1 MEVKKINGELFR
13 SLIINGCENLKLNY
27 QYIDS
32 LNVFPVPDGDT
43 GTNMRLTIEGGVN
56 EVLSYHEDN
65 IYDMAKKIS
74 RGMLMGA
81 RGNSGVILSQLFR
94 GISKGFEDKNQVDA
108 IRLAHA
114 FQKGVEQSYK
124 AVMKPTEGT
133 ILTVAR
139 EGAEKMNKIANS
151 KMTINEFFREYLAE
165 LKESLQRTPDLLPV
179 LKEAGVVDSGGA
191 GFVVII
197 EGMLKYLEGEV
208 IDASKAVEAS
218 SEEEKEETP
227 TLQGYSIEFLLELNK
242 DYNINTFDENVLTE
256 AFNTFCTEVTIK
268 KDDSVIRGHVH
279 SFELGDVFN
288 ETAQYGELIK
298 IKVENMRIQ
307 HTEPEVLTHVEAGEC
322 PCGEEHYVAPVK
334 PEIRKKYAI
343 CSVGTGEGLCE
354 IFKALGTDVIVS
366 GGQSMNPSTE
376 DFIRAFDTLNA
387 ENIIVFPNNKNIILA
402 ANQAAKIYT
411 ESKVTVVETKS
422 LAQGYAV
429 LTMID
434 LTLELDDIVSD
445 LKEVMANVVSAQITY
460 SVRDTELSGIKIA
473 KGDFIGICENKIV
486 TSRHSRYDAVKDLLR
501 QGGAATKDAI
511 TIIYGADANIKEVNQ
526 IQKHIERNYNNLEVD
541 VVKGDQDVYSYIFV
555 LS

>member
-1 MEVKKINGELFR
+1 MEVKKVNGELFR
-13 SLIINGCENLKLNY
+13 SLVINGCENLKLNY

-94 GISKGFEDKNQVDA
+94 GISKGFEDKTQVDA

-208 IDASKAVEAS
+208 IDASVAVEKQEED
-218 SEEEKEETP
+218 SETKILE
-227 TLQGYSIEFLLELNK
+227 GYSIEFLLELKK
-242 DYNINTFDENVLTE
+242 DYNINTFDEKVLE
-256 AFNTFCTEVTIK
+256 DSYNTFCTEVTVK
-268 KDDSVIRGHVH
+268 KDDSVIRVHVH
-279 SFELGDVFN
+279 SFSLGDVFN
-288 ETAQYGELIK
+288 EATQYGELVK
-298 IKVENMRIQ
+298 VKVENMRIQ
-307 HTEPEVLTHVEAGEC
+307 HTEPEVLTHVNEGEC
-322 PCGEEHYVAPVK
+322 PCGEEHYTAPVK
-334 PEIRKKYAI
+334 PEIRSKYAI
-343 CSVGTGEGLCE
+343 CSVGTGTGLCD

-387 ENIIVFPNNKNIILA
+387 DNIIVFPNNKNIILA

-411 ESKVTVVETKS
+411 ESKVTVIETKS
-422 LAQGYAV
+422 LAQGYSA
-429 LTMID
+429 LTMMD
-434 LTLELDDIVSD
+434 LTLELDDIVND
-445 LKEVMANVVSAQITY
+445 LKEVISSVVSAQVTY

-473 KGDFIGICENKIV
+473 KGDFIGICDNKIV

-501 QGGAATKDAI
+501 QSGAAEKDAI
-511 TIIYGADANIKEVNQ
+511 TIIYGSDANLKEVNQ
-526 IQKHIERNYNNLEVD
+526 IQRHIERNYNNLEVD

>member
-1 MEVKKINGELFR
+1 MEVKKVNGELFR
-13 SLIINGCENLKLNY
+13 SLVINGCENLKLNY

-94 GISKGFEDKNQVDA
+94 GISKGFEDKTQVDA

-151 KMTINEFFREYLAE
+151 KMTINEFFREYLTE

-208 IDASKAVEAS
+208 IDSSKVEEKA
-218 SEEEKEETP
+218 EEENENIVLE
-227 TLQGYSIEFLLELNK
+227 GYSIEFLLELKK
-242 DYNINTFDENVLTE
+242 DYNINDFDEKVLE
-256 AFNTFCTEVTIK
+256 DSFNTFCTEVAVK
-268 KDDSVIRGHVH
+268 KDDSVIRVHVH
-279 SFELGDVFN
+279 SFSIGDVFN
-288 ETAQYGELIK
+288 EATQYGELVK
-298 IKVENMRIQ
+298 VKVENMRIQ
-307 HTEPEVLTHVEAGEC
+307 HTEPEVLTHVNEGEC
-322 PCGEEHYVAPVK
+322 PCGEEHYTAPVK
-334 PEIRKKYAI
+334 PEIRSKYAI
-343 CSVGTGEGLCE
+343 CSVGTGTGLCD

-387 ENIIVFPNNKNIILA
+387 DNIIVFPNNKNIILA

-411 ESKVTVVETKS
+411 ESKVTVIETKS
-422 LAQGYAV
+422 LAQGYSA
-429 LTMID
+429 LTMMD
-434 LTLELDDIVSD
+434 LTLELDDIVND
-445 LKEVMANVVSAQITY
+445 LKEVISSVVSAQVTY

-473 KGDFIGICENKIV
+473 KGDFIGICDNKIV

-501 QGGAATKDAI
+501 QSGAAEKDAI
-511 TIIYGADANIKEVNQ
+511 TIIYGSDANLKEVNQ
-526 IQKHIERNYNNLEVD
+526 IQRHIERNYNNLEVD

>member
-1 MEVKKINGELFR
+1 MEVKKLNGELFR
-13 SLIINGCENLKLNY
+13 SLVINGCENLKLNY

-94 GISKGFEDKNQVDA
+94 GISKGFEDKTQVDA

-114 FQKGVEQSYK
+114 IQKGVEQSYK

-151 KMTINEFFREYLAE
+151 KMSINEFFKEYLAE

-191 GFVVII
+191 GFVVIV

-208 IDASKAVEAS
+208 IDASKALEK
-218 SEEEKEETP
+218 SEEEKPFE
-227 TLQGYSIEFLLELNK
+227 GYSIEFLLELKNG
-242 DYNINTFDENVLTE
+242 YNINTFDETTLESTYN
-256 AFNTFCTEVTIK
+256 AYCTEVAVK
-268 KDDSVIRGHVH
+268 KDDSVIRVHVH
-279 SFELGDVFN
+279 SFDLGNVFN
-288 ETAQYGELIK
+288 DAIKLGELVK
-298 IKVENMRIQ
+298 VKVEDMRIQ
-307 HTEPEVLTHVEAGEC
+307 HTEPEVLTHVNEGEC

-334 PEIRKKYAI
+334 PAERKKYAI
-343 CSVGTGEGLCE
+343 CSVGSGEGLCE
-354 IFKALGTDVIVS
+354 IFKTLGTDVIVS

-387 ENIIVFPNNKNIILA
+387 DNIIVFPNNKNIILA

-411 ESKVTVVETKS
+411 ESKVTVIETKS
-422 LAQGYAV
+422 LSQGYCA
-429 LTMID
+429 LTMMD
-434 LTLELDDIVSD
+434 LTLELDDIVND
-445 LKEVMANVVSAQITY
+445 LKDVISNVVSAQITY
-460 SVRDTELSGIKIA
+460 SVRDTELSGIKIS
-473 KGDFIGICENKIV
+473 KGDFIGICDNKIV

-501 QGGAATKDAI
+501 QSGAASKDAV
-511 TIIYGADANIKEVNQ
+511 TIIYGKDANLKEVNQ
-526 IQKHIERNYNNLEVD
+526 VQKHIERNYSNLEVD

-555 LS
+555 IL

>member
-1 MEVKKINGELFR
+1 MEVKKVNGELFR
-13 SLIINGCENLKLNY
+13 SLVINGCENLKLNY

-94 GISKGFEDKNQVDA
+94 GISKGFEDKTQVDA

-208 IDASKAVEAS
+208 IDASVAVEKQEED
-218 SEEEKEETP
+218 SETKILE
-227 TLQGYSIEFLLELNK
+227 GYSIEFLLELKK
-242 DYNINTFDENVLTE
+242 DYNINTFDEKVLE
-256 AFNTFCTEVTIK
+256 DSYNTFCTEVTVK
-268 KDDSVIRGHVH
+268 KDDSVIRVHVH
-279 SFELGDVFN
+279 SFSLGDVFN
-288 ETAQYGELIK
+288 EATQYGELVK
-298 IKVENMRIQ
+298 VKVENMRIQ
-307 HTEPEVLTHVEAGEC
+307 HTEPEVLTHVNEGEC
-322 PCGEEHYVAPVK
+322 PCGEEHYTAPVK
-334 PEIRKKYAI
+334 PEVRSKYAI
-343 CSVGTGEGLCE
+343 CSVGTGAGLCD
-354 IFKALGTDVIVS
+354 IFTALGTDVIVS

-376 DFIRAFDTLNA
+376 DFIRAFDTLYA
-387 ENIIVFPNNKNIILA
+387 DNIIVFPNNKNIILA

-411 ESKVTVVETKS
+411 ESKVTVIETKS
-422 LAQGYAV
+422 LAQGYSA
-429 LTMID
+429 LTMMD

-445 LKEVMANVVSAQITY
+445 LKEVISSVVSAQVTY

-473 KGDFIGICENKIV
+473 KGDFIGICDNKIV

-501 QGGAATKDAI
+501 QSGAAEKDAI
-511 TIIYGADANIKEVNQ
+511 TIIYGSDANLKEVNQ
-526 IQKHIERNYNNLEVD
+526 IQRHIERNYDNLEVD

>member
-1 MEVKKINGELFR
+1 MEVKKLNGELFR
-13 SLIINGCENLKLNY
+13 SLVINGCENLKLNY

-94 GISKGFEDKNQVDA
+94 GISKGFEDKTQVDA

-114 FQKGVEQSYK
+114 IQKGVEQSYK

-151 KMTINEFFREYLAE
+151 KMSINEFFREYLAE

-191 GFVVII
+191 GFVVIV

-208 IDASKAVEAS
+208 IDASKAQEEA
-218 SEEEKEETP
+218 EAEEKPFE
-227 TLQGYSIEFLLELNK
+227 GYSIEFLLEPKNE
-242 DYNINTFDENVLTE
+242 YNINSFDESSLE
-256 AFNTFCTEVTIK
+256 AIYNTYCTEVAVK
-268 KDDSVIRGHVH
+268 KDDSVIRVHVH
-279 SFELGDVFN
+279 SFDLGNVFS
-288 ETAQYGELIK
+288 EATKYGELVK
-298 IKVENMRIQ
+298 VKVEDMRIQ
-307 HTEPEVLTHVEAGEC
+307 HTEPEVLTHVNEGEC
-322 PCGEEHYVAPVK
+322 PCGEEHYQAPVK

-387 ENIIVFPNNKNIILA
+387 DNIIVFPNNKNIILA

-411 ESKVTVVETKS
+411 ESKVTVIETKS
-422 LAQGYAV
+422 LSQGYSA
-429 LTMID
+429 LTMMD

-445 LKEVMANVVSAQITY
+445 IKEVINNVVSAQITY

-473 KGDFIGICENKIV
+473 KGDFIGICDNKIV

-501 QGGAATKDAI
+501 QSGAATKDAV

-526 IQKHIERNYNNLEVD
+526 IQKHIERNYSNLEID

-555 LS
+555 IS

>member
-1 MEVKKINGELFR
+1 MSFGASSVY
-13 SLIINGCENLKLNY
+13 LIG
-27 QYIDS
+27 
-32 LNVFPVPDGDT
+32 
-43 GTNMRLTIEGGVN
+43 LTIEGGVN

-114 FQKGVEQSYK
+114 IQKGVEQSYK

-151 KMTINEFFREYLAE
+151 KMTINEFFKEYLAE

-208 IDASKAVEAS
+208 IDASKAIEQA
-218 SEEEKEETP
+218 EEEKAFE
-227 TLQGYSIEFLLELNK
+227 GYSIEFLLEPK
-242 DYNINTFDENVLTE
+242 HDYNINTFDVSVLE
-256 AFNTFCTEVTIK
+256 KSYASYCTETVIE
-268 KDDSVIRGHVH
+268 KDDSVIRVHVH
-279 SFELGDVFN
+279 SFDLGNVFN
-288 ETAQYGELIK
+288 EAIKYGELVK
-298 IKVENMRIQ
+298 VKVEDMRIQ
-307 HTEPEVLTHVEAGEC
+307 HTEPEVLTHVNEGEC
-322 PCGEEHYVAPVK
+322 PCGEEHYTAPVK

-343 CSVGTGEGLCE
+343 CSVGCGEGLCE

-387 ENIIVFPNNKNIILA
+387 DNIIVFPNNKNIILA

-411 ESKVTVVETKS
+411 ESKVTVIETKS
-422 LAQGYAV
+422 LSQGYSA

-434 LTLELDDIVSD
+434 LTMELDDIISD
-445 LKEVMANVVSAQITY
+445 LKEVISNVVSAQVTY

-473 KGDFIGICENKIV
+473 KGDFIGICDNKIV

-501 QGGAATKDAI
+501 QSGAASKDAV
-511 TIIYGADANIKEVNQ
+511 TIIYGKDANLKEVR
-526 IQKHIERNYNNLEVD
+526 IWLWKA
-541 VVKGDQDVYSYIFV
+541 K
-555 LS
+555 

>member
-1 MEVKKINGELFR
+1 MEVKKLNGELFR

-94 GISKGFEDKNQVDA
+94 GISKGFEDKTQVDA

-151 KMTINEFFREYLAE
+151 KMSINEFFKEYLTE

-191 GFVVII
+191 GFVVIV
-197 EGMLKYLEGEV
+197 EGMLKYLEGEI
-208 IDASKAVEAS
+208 IDASKAKEAADD
-218 SEEEKEETP
+218 EEEKPFE
-227 TLQGYSIEFLLELNK
+227 GYSIEFLLEPKNE
-242 DYNINTFDENVLTE
+242 YNINSFDESALETLYN
-256 AFNTFCTEVTIK
+256 NYCTEVAVK
-268 KDDSVIRGHVH
+268 KDDSVIRVHVH
-279 SFELGDVFN
+279 SFDLGSVFN
-288 ETAQYGELIK
+288 EATKYGELVK
-298 IKVENMRIQ
+298 VKVEDMRIQ
-307 HTEPEVLTHVEAGEC
+307 HTEPEVLTHVNEGEC
-322 PCGEEHYVAPVK
+322 PCGEEHYTAPVK

-354 IFKALGTDVIVS
+354 IFKTLGTDVIVS

-387 ENIIVFPNNKNIILA
+387 DNIIVFPNNKNIILA

-411 ESKVTVVETKS
+411 ESKVTVIQTKS
-422 LAQGYAV
+422 LSQGYCA
-429 LTMID
+429 LTMMD
-434 LTLELDDIVSD
+434 LTLELDDIIND
-445 LKEVMANVVSAQITY
+445 LNDVISSVVSAQITY

-473 KGDFIGICENKIV
+473 KGDFIGICDNKIV

-501 QGGAATKDAI
+501 QSGAATKDAV
-511 TIIYGADANIKEVNQ
+511 TIIYGADANVKEVNQ
-526 IQKHIERNYNNLEVD
+526 IQKHIERNYNNLEVA
-541 VVKGDQDVYSYIFV
+541 VVDGGQDVYSYIFV
-555 LS
+555 IL